1 MMHADR
7 TNRVVLAL
15 LGTLLAAAG
24 GAGVLAGTPL
34 SGDVLPYRPLLDNPI
49 GRFWGGHSAWAWPA
63 AAALTVFAAIVALRW
78 LVTIVLST
86 DRVGDIVVAKEGS
99 AGSTTLSAA
108 ALSDALDAEIGAY
121 HGVRSARSRVVGG
134 PTRPMLV
141 VVVDTDRTADLA
153 GLRERIEAT
162 ALSHARQ
169 ALDRAELPIRLD
181 LTIGSRN
188 GSRVV

>member
-24 GAGVLAGTPL
+24 TAGVLAGTPP
-34 SGDVLPYRPLLDNPI
+34 SGAARPHRSLLDNPVSHFV
-49 GRFWGGHSAWAWPA
+49 GRHSAWTWPA
-63 AAALTVFAAIVALRW
+63 AAVLAVFAAILALRW
-78 LVTIVLST
+78 LVTILLST
-86 DRVGDIVVAKEGS
+86 DRVSDIVVANGGS
-99 AGSTTLSAA
+99 GGRTTLAAA
-108 ALSDALDAEIGAY
+108 ALSDAVDAEIGAY
-121 HGVRSARSRVVGG
+121 HGVRSARSRVLGR

-141 VVVDTDRTADLA
+141 VVVNTDRTADLA
-153 GLRERIEAT
+153 ALRERIEAT

-169 ALDRAELPIRLD
+169 ALDRAELSVRLD

-188 GSRVV
+188 GSRVT